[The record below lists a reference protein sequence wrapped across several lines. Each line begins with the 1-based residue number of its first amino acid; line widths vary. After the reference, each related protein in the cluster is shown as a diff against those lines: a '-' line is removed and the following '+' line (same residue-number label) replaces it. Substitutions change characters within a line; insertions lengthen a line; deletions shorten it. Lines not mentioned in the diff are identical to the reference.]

1 MVRGKTIFFQSTNLQ
16 KRVSIDKKNENRVE
30 FEHPL
35 FYHLVILSVCNF
47 FFFHL
52 ITQSIFEKMKSFGQQ
67 TDTFCGKIN
76 FRSSFLELKNKQGIS
91 DSV

>member
-1 MVRGKTIFFQSTNLQ
+1 MVRGKTNFFQSTNLQ

-47 FFFHL
+47 FFSSYHAV
-52 ITQSIFEKMKSFGQQ
+52 
-67 TDTFCGKIN
+67 N
-76 FRSSFLELKNKQGIS
+76 F
-91 DSV
+91 